1 MTVVPE
7 AEARERG
14 QEHASVDLDR
24 PLAKALPIDYA
35 WAVAQVEDVAAYS
48 VPCTRRGRSAS
59 MVQLKTNPALDLL
72 RDDVRFR
79 DLVRRM
85 KFPN

>member
-1 MTVVPE
+1 
-7 AEARERG
+7 
-14 QEHASVDLDR
+14 
-24 PLAKALPIDYA
+24 
-35 WAVAQVEDVAAYS
+35 
-48 VPCTRRGRSAS
+48 